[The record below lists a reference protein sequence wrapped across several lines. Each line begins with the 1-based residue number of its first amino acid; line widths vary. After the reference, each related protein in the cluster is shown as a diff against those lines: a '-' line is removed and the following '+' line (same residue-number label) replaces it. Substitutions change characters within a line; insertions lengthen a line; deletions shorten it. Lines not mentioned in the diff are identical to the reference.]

1 MKERRKE
8 AHDGVPERFRNGY
21 DPKEMAEYQ
30 VLGDEFKAIIKGG
43 DALQAT
49 GTATTVK
56 VRSGKRQTSS
66 GPFARTDE
74 QLTGYYRVE
83 ARDEEEALALAAKIP
98 AARHGSV
105 EVRPVMKFS

>member
-1 MKERRKE
+1 MEYLLLIYEKE
-8 AHDGVPERFRNGY
+8 ERFQNGY

-30 VLGDEFKAIIKGG
+30 ALGDEFKTIIRGG

-49 GTATTVK
+49 GSATTVK
-56 VRSGKRQTSS
+56 VRNGKRQTTR
-66 GPFARTDE
+66 GPFAKTDE
-74 QLTGYYRVE
+74 QLTGYYRVD
-83 ARDEEEALALAAKIP
+83 ARDEDEALALAAKIP

>member
-1 MKERRKE
+1 MEYLLLIYEKE
-8 AHDGVPERFRNGY
+8 ERFQGGY
-21 DPKEMAEYQ
+21 DPKEMAEYRA
-30 VLGDEFKAIIKGG
+30 LGDEFKAILRGG

-49 GTATTVK
+49 GSATTVK
-56 VRSGKRQTSS
+56 VRNGKRQTAR
-66 GPFARTDE
+66 GPFAKTDE
-74 QLTGYYRVE
+74 QLTGYYRVD